1 MHHPTKAA
9 SDTSRD
15 IPAEAEVP
23 AIPVRLAHRPTI
35 GGLVVPYI
43 TPHTDDGRYLFGGV
57 DPHRQWQCLNRR
69 LCSVCGRALI
79 EQPGD
84 RLILLMRLSDLP
96 QQRTSEPALDPVCAA
111 YTQAACP
118 MVAGRLSHYRSTPMR
133 LGPGMAPGAD
143 QAARLGAPAEPWFA
157 VWLHRLPPGSRP
169 PKRPA
174 GRVVHR
180 YPTTTHPSHH
190 LAAPAALVAPRP
202 SRSRPAR
209 TAPESRS
216 RCVPMS

>member
-1 MHHPTKAA
+1 MKETRVHRINSAA

-15 IPAEAEVP
+15 TPVDAEVP
-23 AIPVRLAHRPTI
+23 PIPVRLAHRPTI

-79 EQPGD
+79 EQPSD

-118 MVAGRLSHYRSTPMR
+118 MVAGRLTHYRSTPMR
-133 LGPGMAPGAD
+133 LGPGMAPAAD

-157 VWLHRLPPGSRP
+157 VWLTG
-169 PKRPA
+169 
-174 GRVVHR
+174 
-180 YPTTTHPSHH
+180 YH
-190 LAAPAALVAPRP
+190 LEVDPRNGQPAASYTGIRPR
-202 SRSRPAR
+202 RIRPITWR
-209 TAPESRS
+209 HLLPW
-216 RCVPMS
+216 